1 MHTLAAAYTALEEPV
16 SPRRRQTMLGHLQTT
31 IEHYEEIAS
40 SVGDIP
46 LTREA
51 RRELISCLELVE
63 KKPDLLL
70 KDLLAVAYVVN
81 RGVVL
86 RKVDPQSLE
95 RSSGGGADE
104 DAAAPGLDLENSIE
118 PGLPRA
124 ADVLPCTGKVRNSV
138 MDALTHSVP
147 RITEASDVVEGVFP
161 AQSSEEDMD
170 EMLKELEANVA
181 EMGLLSVAPDSE
193 SNAGSGT
200 ETGTDRSTDRSTAQP
215 NTSLSELF

>member
-31 IEHYEEIAS
+31 IEHYDEIAS

-124 ADVLPCTGKVRNSV
+124 ADALPCTGKVRNSV

-147 RITEASDVVEGVFP
+147 RIAEASDVVEGVSP
-161 AQSSEEDMD
+161 AQGNSGSEEDMD
-170 EMLKELEANVA
+170 QMLKELEANVA
-181 EMGLLSVAPDSE
+181 EMGILPVAPDSE
-193 SNAGSGT
+193 SNAGNGT
-200 ETGTDRSTDRSTAQP
+200 GVGTDRSTAQP